1 MGIGD
6 IAAVRVK
13 HSGAC
18 CELVGTCP
26 CDPFGS
32 LGCPWQGV
40 PNRAKHNLALLPF
53 PLLYHSPDC
62 PAQ

>member
-13 HSGAC
+13 NSWAC
-18 CELVGTCP
+18 GQLVGYCP
-26 CDPFGS
+26 SDPCGS
-32 LGCPWQGV
+32 LGCLWQGV
-40 PNRAKHNLALLPF
+40 PNRAIKNLALLPL
-53 PLLYHSPDC
+53 PLLHNSPAC

>member
-13 HSGAC
+13 HSLAC
-18 CELVGTCP
+18 CELVGHCP

-32 LGCPWQGV
+32 LGCLQQGV
-40 PNRAKHNLALLPF
+40 PNRAKKNLALLPL
-53 PLLYHSPDC
+53 PLLHDSPAC